1 MTTRYA
7 IYFVPERESDLFKN
21 ASQWLGWD
29 CQNAVKIDQPTHPQ
43 IELSEI
49 TSSPKVY
56 GFHATLKPPFELF
69 GSLSEDDLLRAADK
83 FSHAIKPI
91 YELEFE
97 LNTLGSFLALTP
109 KNRMSDIHRLA
120 AAVVQGFD
128 HFRKPM
134 EAEEFARRNKP
145 GLSEGQRAH
154 LKNWGYPYVLDEFRF
169 HMTLTNSLGDEM
181 LNRVAAFLSNF
192 LGNSLKS
199 CSAID
204 RLSVLKQ
211 QGKGEPFRL
220 IHTAPFAD

>member
-120 AAVVQGFD
+120 GTPSRAGERPMDTGPWILSNHIQAPFNIFWLGKVLFKRDWDHTNTKKIRTRVLRGDSSVVQIS
-128 HFRKPM
+128 RSQP
-134 EAEEFARRNKP
+134 
-145 GLSEGQRAH
+145 
-154 LKNWGYPYVLDEFRF
+154 
-169 HMTLTNSLGDEM
+169 
-181 LNRVAAFLSNF
+181 
-192 LGNSLKS
+192 
-199 CSAID
+199 
-204 RLSVLKQ
+204 
-211 QGKGEPFRL
+211 
-220 IHTAPFAD
+220 